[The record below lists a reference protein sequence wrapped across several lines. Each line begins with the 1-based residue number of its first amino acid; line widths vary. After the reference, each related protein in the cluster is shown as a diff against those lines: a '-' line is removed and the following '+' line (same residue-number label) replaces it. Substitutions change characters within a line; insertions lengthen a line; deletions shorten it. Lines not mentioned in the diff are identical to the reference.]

1 VHRRVSAGLLAGAFL
16 LSLLPVVAAARS
28 AEPDPAPSGAPRWA
42 YEASIYHV
50 FVDRFDD
57 GDPSSNVDVDT
68 TLSFDEALKDWM
80 GGDLAGVEERLD
92 HIEDLGFDTI
102 WLGPVYDGK
111 YFHGYHPADF
121 LNVDPNFGTN
131 AQLKQLVEAVHAR
144 DMRIV
149 YDFVP
154 NHTSDEHPWFQDAIE
169 EVDGA
174 PRCQDSAFYAYY
186 RFNEDCSDYRS
197 FAGIAELPKLD
208 LMSPDG
214 PAARYLLDE
223 VVPFYLEVIG
233 FDGFRIDHTQGPGSD
248 DPRGPDDN
256 QLFLAALRDL
266 AAGMDGDK
274 YLFGEVWSPRAKIAS
289 YVGVLDGALNFPL
302 HDALTATLAGNAS
315 LADLDT
321 TVRTD
326 LATYADGFVLTSFLD
341 NHDVQRFVFQAGND
355 AAARERLKLAFTAQ
369 FTLPGSP
376 VVYNGTDIGMGQTA
390 NTEAPGGGWVDRW
403 YREPFPWPDADWAH
417 SDSAGFVLQPWHQD
431 VAEQV
436 TALNALRDAQPAL
449 IHGTYQTV
457 HAAGDLLL
465 FERNHGDDRL
475 LTVINRGDPRTID
488 LDELYGAAIPD
499 EVTLTALLGDG
510 EVTSSDASLDVEVAG
525 VSGEVFAVTGDLPP
539 TPNGVDT
546 GTGASAAGLLPWGMA
561 VLLGLAVVALAATIV
576 ARRHG

>member
-1 VHRRVSAGLLAGAFL
+1 
-16 LSLLPVVAAARS
+16 
-28 AEPDPAPSGAPRWA
+28 
-42 YEASIYHV
+42 
-50 FVDRFDD
+50 
-57 GDPSSNVDVDT
+57 
-68 TLSFDEALKDWM
+68 
-80 GGDLAGVEERLD
+80 
-92 HIEDLGFDTI
+92 
-102 WLGPVYDGK
+102 
-111 YFHGYHPADF
+111 
-121 LNVDPNFGTN
+121 
-131 AQLKQLVEAVHAR
+131 
-144 DMRIV
+144 
-149 YDFVP
+149 
-154 NHTSDEHPWFQDAIE
+154 
-169 EVDGA
+169 
-174 PRCQDSAFYAYY
+174 
-186 RFNEDCSDYRS
+186 
-197 FAGIAELPKLD
+197 
-208 LMSPDG
+208 
-214 PAARYLLDE
+214 
-223 VVPFYLEVIG
+223 VIG

-488 LDELYGAAIPD
+488 LAELYGAAIPD

-539 TPNGVDT
+539 APNGVDT

>member
-1 VHRRVSAGLLAGAFL
+1 MDLAALTLSALRILPTTSVLADVHAADRDTVVVGHGIFTGCGRRGRWRDRDRELRVRAARPEEAAGSVRCPRVAKLSSHVWWSPLPGATRPRMRPCRCHRAEGATVHRRVSAGLLAGVFL
-16 LSLLPVVAAARS
+16 LSLLPVATAARS

-42 YEASIYHV
+42 HEASVYHV

-233 FDGFRIDHTQGPGSD
+233 FDGFRIDHAQGPGSD

-256 QLFLAALRDL
+256 QLFLAALRDV

-274 YLFGEVWSPRAKIAS
+274 YLFGEVWSPREQIAS

-302 HDALTATLAGNAS
+302 HDALTATLAGDAS
-315 LADLDT
+315 LADFDK

-326 LATYADGFVLTSFLD
+326 LGTYADGFVLTSFLD
-341 NHDVQRFVFQAGND
+341 SHDVQRFVFQAGND

-390 NTEAPGGGWVDRW
+390 NTEAPGGGWV
-403 YREPFPWPDADWAH
+403 
-417 SDSAGFVLQPWHQD
+417 
-431 VAEQV
+431 
-436 TALNALRDAQPAL
+436 
-449 IHGTYQTV
+449 
-457 HAAGDLLL
+457 
-465 FERNHGDDRL
+465 
-475 LTVINRGDPRTID
+475 
-488 LDELYGAAIPD
+488 
-499 EVTLTALLGDG
+499 
-510 EVTSSDASLDVEVAG
+510 
-525 VSGEVFAVTGDLPP
+525 
-539 TPNGVDT
+539 
-546 GTGASAAGLLPWGMA
+546 
-561 VLLGLAVVALAATIV
+561 
-576 ARRHG
+576 